1 VKHFTMETARR
12 EDCPALEKMECS
24 SFDHCWKQQDFEA
37 LIERGGLVLFY
48 RNAGYIA
55 LELLSDEAEIFRLA
69 VVPELRRQGI
79 ATSLVREA
87 LRRIEEQDCENIFL
101 EVSAA
106 NESAALFYQRQGF
119 SQTGLRKKYYRD
131 GSDAI
136 LMHRK
141 ILDLSEKSSSKT
153 NE

>member
-1 VKHFTMETARR
+1 MKHFTMETARR
-12 EDCPALEKMECS
+12 EDCPALEEMECS
-24 SFDHCWKQQDFEA
+24 SFDYCWKKQDFEA
-37 LIERGGLVLFY
+37 LIERGGLVLFS
-48 RNAGYIA
+48 RNVGYIA
-55 LELLSDEAEIFRLA
+55 LEVLFGEAEILRLA
-69 VVPELRRQGI
+69 VVPQQRRRGI
-79 ATSLVREA
+79 ATLLLHEA
-87 LRRIEEQDCENIFL
+87 IEHMKEQGCENVFL

-106 NESAALFYQRQGF
+106 NEAAALFYQRHEF

-141 ILDLSEKSSSKT
+141 ILDLSEKSSRKT